1 MFTKLVHTALLA
13 KYNFYH
19 SLILQLSEVN
29 MKRHHQVA
37 LSFLTF
43 CISQQLYAQ
52 NNVSAMDIAS
62 NTMLSEDLAV
72 NAASSE
78 LPNATLDTI
87 TVTATART
95 GTALAQK
102 ISEMPAV
109 TQVITENELQMQATG
124 NRTTGDIL
132 AQLIPSLGASSGSTS
147 NYGTTMH
154 GRPVQFLL
162 NGVPLS
168 GSRSLSRE
176 LNSIDPAQ
184 LERVEVLSGATS
196 IYGAGAAG
204 GLINL
209 VTKSMVGYGPIRQ
222 TRIGVSSS
230 RNFDSDSLGY
240 HVGQT
245 LGYGGERV
253 YGRLDVDYETK
264 GGKFDSHDN
273 RISPDVNQT
282 DQQDTESLSV
292 NGSLGIEL
300 TDSQR
305 LDLAVTYYNDEQDT
319 DYGPDYGKNLQVL
332 LKPKK
337 LPPSLKAI
345 DGADVENE
353 PYTTK
358 TSVNLNYNNDDIA
371 GSNLSVTGYYRDE
384 KGRFYPSGKSAADQA
399 AEVWATNGLTD
410 KDTLGKLLGA
420 ATFVTQSE
428 ADIEV
433 MGLRAAMQTD
443 SEIAGKK
450 TLFSYGADFEREK
463 SEQTYEG
470 QDLNMFI
477 ASNGLSA
484 QTNGLT
490 YNGGPDTTIDKW
502 GAFVNA
508 DIDITDKWHT
518 SAGVRYQKLKA
529 ETATFTPIYEQL
541 LEEYFN
547 DPLINGVSNAYGI
560 DYQAGQ
566 VEKGNTDHDKTL
578 FNIGTSYQLTPNDQ
592 VFANFSQG
600 FTTADIQRALRDV
613 RAGFVVNSDNVQPIA
628 IDNYELGWQGKHG
641 NTAARLSGFYNESDK
656 TVRFTNDYTV
666 EVVDADEHVY
676 GIEGSLSHDI
686 DDQWQ
691 LGGSVAYTRGQ
702 YDKDGD
708 WLELDAVR
716 LTPLKGTAFAQYNF
730 DKGSN
735 VRLQALAIGGDDK
748 AFKDQQKDPDSSA
761 LPVTGYMT
769 LDVLGQVKMP
779 VGRVDYGI
787 YNLLNKDYLT
797 VYHQTTYGDL
807 NRLPASGTTYGLSYT
822 VDY

>member
-1 MFTKLVHTALLA
+1 
-13 KYNFYH
+13 
-19 SLILQLSEVN
+19 
-29 MKRHHQVA
+29 MKSHHQVA
-37 LSFLTF
+37 LSVLTL

-52 NNVSAMDIAS
+52 TDVSTTGVAANAATSEALAS
-62 NTMLSEDLAV
+62 NSTSHS
-72 NAASSE
+72 ASTE
-78 LPNATLDTI
+78 TPNVTLDTI
-87 TVTATART
+87 NVTAKART

-109 TQVITENELQMQATG
+109 TQVITENEIQMQATG
-124 NRTTGDIL
+124 DRTTGDIL

-168 GSRSLSRE
+168 SSRSLSRE
-176 LNSIDPAQ
+176 LNSIDSAQ

-209 VTKSMVGYGPIRQ
+209 VTKSLVGYGPIRQ
-222 TRIGVSSS
+222 TRVGVSSS
-230 RNFDSDSLGY
+230 RGFESDSLGY

-253 YGRLDVDYETK
+253 YGRLDVDYDSK
-264 GGKFDSHDN
+264 GGKFDSKGN

-292 NGSLGIEL
+292 NGSLGVEL

-305 LDLAVTYYNDEQDT
+305 LDLAVTYYKDEQDT
-319 DYGPDYGKNLQVL
+319 DYGPDYGDGLGVL
-332 LKPKK
+332 FGAK
-337 LPPSLKAI
+337 PSLKAI

-358 TSVNLNYNNDDIA
+358 TSMNLNYNNDDIA
-371 GSNLSVTGYYRDE
+371 GSSLSVTGYYRDE
-384 KGRFYPSGKSAADQA
+384 KGRFYPSAKSAATQA
-399 AEVWATNGLTD
+399 AEVWQANGLTD
-410 KDTLGKLLGA
+410 EKTVNKLTSA
-420 ATFVTQSE
+420 AVFVTQSE

-433 MGLRAAMQTD
+433 MGLRAAMQTET
-443 SEIAGKK
+443 EIAGKK
-450 TLFSYGADFEREK
+450 TLFSYGADFEREN
-463 SEQTYEG
+463 SEQTYYG
-470 QDLNMFI
+470 QNLNTFL

-508 DIDITDKWHT
+508 DVDITDKWHT
-518 SAGVRYQKLKA
+518 SAGVRYQKLKS
-529 ETATFTPIYEQL
+529 ETDAFTPIYEQL

-547 DPLINGVSNAYGI
+547 DPRISGTSAAYGI
-560 DYQAGQ
+560 DYQAGD
-566 VEKGNTDHDKTL
+566 VEKGNTDHNKTL
-578 FNIGTSYQLTPNDQ
+578 FNLGTSYQLTPNDQ

-628 IDNYELGWQGKHG
+628 INNYEFGWQGKHG
-641 NTAARLSGFYNESDK
+641 DTAARLSGFYNESDK
-656 TVRFTNDYTV
+656 VVRFTDSYTV
-666 EVVDADEHVY
+666 EVVDTDERVY
-676 GIEGSLSHDI
+676 GVEGSLSHDI
-686 DDQWQ
+686 SDKWQ
-691 LGGSVAYTRGQ
+691 VGGSVAYTRGQ

-730 DKGSN
+730 DEGSN
-735 VRLQALAIGGDDK
+735 VRLQALAIGGDDE

-779 VGRVDYGI
+779 VGRVDYGV

>member
-1 MFTKLVHTALLA
+1 
-13 KYNFYH
+13 
-19 SLILQLSEVN
+19 
-29 MKRHHQVA
+29 MKSHHQVA
-37 LSFLTF
+37 LSVLTL

-52 NNVSAMDIAS
+52 NNVNETDALLDAQTSAE
-62 NTMLSEDLAV
+62 L
-72 NAASSE
+72 ASSTVSNE
-78 LPNATLDTI
+78 TPNVTLDTI
-87 TVTATART
+87 NVTAKART

-102 ISEMPAV
+102 ISGMPAV
-109 TQVITENELQMQATG
+109 TQVITENEIQIQATG
-124 NRTTGDIL
+124 DRTTGDIL

-168 GSRSLSRE
+168 SSRSLSRE
-176 LNSIDPAQ
+176 LNSIDPTQ

-209 VTKSMVGYGPIRQ
+209 VTKSLVGYGPIRQ
-222 TRIGVSSS
+222 TRVGVSSS
-230 RNFDSDSLGY
+230 RNFESDSLGY

-253 YGRLDVDYETK
+253 YGRLDVDYDNK
-264 GGKFDSHDN
+264 GGKFDSEGN

-292 NGSLGIEL
+292 NGSLGVEL

-305 LDLAVTYYNDEQDT
+305 LDLAVTYYKDEQDT
-319 DYGPDYGKNLQVL
+319 DYGPDYGDGLAVL
-332 LKPKK
+332 FGAK
-337 LPPSLKAI
+337 PSLKAI
-345 DGADVENE
+345 DGANVENE

-358 TSVNLNYNNDDIA
+358 TSINLNYNNDDIA
-371 GSNLSVTGYYRDE
+371 GSSLSVTGYYRDE
-384 KGRFYPSGKSAADQA
+384 KGRFYPSAKSAATQA
-399 AEVWATNGLTD
+399 AEVWQANGLTD
-410 KDTLGKLLGA
+410 ETTVNKLTSA
-420 ATFVTQSE
+420 AVFVTQSE

-433 MGLRAAMQTD
+433 MGLRAAMQTET
-443 SEIAGKK
+443 EIAGKK
-450 TLFSYGADFEREK
+450 TLFSYGADFEREN
-463 SEQTYEG
+463 SEQTYYG
-470 QDLNMFI
+470 QDLNTFL
-477 ASNGLSA
+477 ASNGLTA

-508 DIDITDKWHT
+508 DVDITDKWHT
-518 SAGVRYQKLKA
+518 SAGVRYQKLKS
-529 ETATFTPIYEQL
+529 ETDTFTPIYEKL

-547 DPLINGVSNAYGI
+547 SSAISGTSAAYGI
-560 DYQAGQ
+560 DYQAGD
-566 VEKGNTDHDKTL
+566 VEKGSTDHDKTL
-578 FNIGTSYQLTPNDQ
+578 FNLGTSYQLTPNDQ
-592 VFANFSQG
+592 IFANFSQG

-613 RAGFVVNSDNVQPIA
+613 RAGFVVNSDNVQPIS
-628 IDNYELGWQGKHG
+628 INNYEFGWQGKHG
-641 NTAARLSGFYNESDK
+641 DTAARLSGFYNESDK
-656 TVRFTNDYTV
+656 VVRFTDSYTV
-666 EVVDADEHVY
+666 EVVDTDERVY
-676 GIEGSLSHDI
+676 GVEGSLSHDI
-686 DDQWQ
+686 SDKWQ
-691 LGGSVAYTRGQ
+691 VGGSVAYTRGQ

-730 DKGSN
+730 DEGSN
-735 VRLQALAIGGDDK
+735 IRLQALAIGGDDK
-748 AFKDQQKDPDSSA
+748 AFKDQQQDPDSSA

-769 LDVLGQVKMP
+769 LDVLGQVNMT
-779 VGRVDYGI
+779 VGRVDYGV

-797 VYHQTTYGDL
+797 VYHQTTFGDL

>member
-1 MFTKLVHTALLA
+1 
-13 KYNFYH
+13 
-19 SLILQLSEVN
+19 
-29 MKRHHQVA
+29 MKSHHQVA
-37 LSFLTF
+37 LSVLTL

-52 NNVSAMDIAS
+52 YNVNEADAVLDAQTSAE
-62 NTMLSEDLAV
+62 L
-72 NAASSE
+72 ASSTVSDKT
-78 LPNATLDTI
+78 PNVTLDTI
-87 TVTATART
+87 NVTAKART

-109 TQVITENELQMQATG
+109 TQVITENEIQMQATG
-124 NRTTGDIL
+124 DRTTGDIL

-168 GSRSLSRE
+168 SSRSLSRE
-176 LNSIDPAQ
+176 LNSIDPVQ
-184 LERVEVLSGATS
+184 LDRVEVLSGATS

-209 VTKSMVGYGPIRQ
+209 VTKSLVGYGPIRQ
-222 TRIGVSSS
+222 TRVGVSSS
-230 RNFDSDSLGY
+230 RNFESDSLGY

-253 YGRLDVDYETK
+253 YGRLDVDYDNK
-264 GGKFDSHDN
+264 GGKFDSEGN

-292 NGSLGIEL
+292 NGSLGVEL

-305 LDLAVTYYNDEQDT
+305 LDLAVTYYKDEQDT
-319 DYGPDYGKNLQVL
+319 DYGPDYGDGLAVL
-332 LKPKK
+332 FGAK
-337 LPPSLKAI
+337 PSLKAI
-345 DGADVENE
+345 DGANVENE

-358 TSVNLNYNNDDIA
+358 TSMNLNYNNDDIA
-371 GSNLSVTGYYRDE
+371 GSSLSVTGYYRDE
-384 KGRFYPSGKSAADQA
+384 KGRFYPSGKTAGDQA
-399 AEVWATNGLTD
+399 TEVWQANGLTD
-410 KDTLGKLLGA
+410 EDTLKKLAGA

-433 MGLRAAMQTD
+433 MGLRAAMQTET
-443 SEIAGKK
+443 EIAGKK
-450 TLFSYGADFEREK
+450 TLFSYGADVEREN
-463 SEQTYEG
+463 SEQTYYG
-470 QDLNMFI
+470 QDLNTFL

-508 DIDITDKWHT
+508 DVDITDKWHT
-518 SAGVRYQKLKA
+518 SAGVRYQKLKS
-529 ETATFTPIYEQL
+529 ETDTFTPIYEQL
-541 LEEYFN
+541 LEEYF
-547 DPLINGVSNAYGI
+547 DSSAISGTSAAYGI
-560 DYQAGQ
+560 DYQAGN
-566 VEKGNTDHDKTL
+566 VEKGSTDHDKTL
-578 FNIGTSYQLTPNDQ
+578 FNLGTSYQLTPHDQ
-592 VFANFSQG
+592 IFANFSQG

-628 IDNYELGWQGKHG
+628 INNYEFGWQGKHG
-641 NTAARLSGFYNESDK
+641 DTAARLSSFYNESDK
-656 TVRFTNDYTV
+656 VVRFTDSYTV
-666 EVVDADEHVY
+666 EVVDTDERVY
-676 GIEGSLSHDI
+676 GVEGSLSHDI
-686 DDQWQ
+686 SDKWQ
-691 LGGSVAYTRGQ
+691 VGGSVAYTRGQ

-730 DKGSN
+730 DEGSN
-735 VRLQALAIGGDDK
+735 IRLQALAIGGDDK

-769 LDVLGQVKMP
+769 LDVLGQVNMP
-779 VGRVDYGI
+779 VGRVDYGV

-797 VYHQTTYGDL
+797 VYHQTTFGDL

>member
-1 MFTKLVHTALLA
+1 
-13 KYNFYH
+13 
-19 SLILQLSEVN
+19 

-37 LSFLTF
+37 LSVLTL
-43 CISQQLYAQ
+43 CISQQLYAET
-52 NNVSAMDIAS
+52 NIDVSTTDTVENS
-62 NTMLSEDLAV
+62 
-72 NAASSE
+72 AASDE
-78 LPNATLDTI
+78 PNVTLDAI
-87 TVTATART
+87 TVTANART

-132 AQLIPSLGASSGSTS
+132 AQLIPSLGTSSGSTS

-176 LNSIDPAQ
+176 LNSIDTSQ

-196 IYGAGAAG
+196 IYGAGASG

-209 VTKSMVGYGPIRQ
+209 VTKSLVGYGPIRQ
-222 TRIGVSSS
+222 TRVGVSSS
-230 RNFDSDSLGY
+230 RDFDSDSFGY
-240 HVGQT
+240 NVGQT
-245 LGYGGERV
+245 LGYGGERA

-264 GGKFDSHDN
+264 GGKFDSKGD
-273 RISPDVNQT
+273 RVSPDVNQT

-292 NGSLGIEL
+292 NGSLGVEL
-300 TDSQR
+300 TDTQR
-305 LDLAVTYYNDEQDT
+305 LDLAATYYKDKQDT
-319 DYGPDYGKNLQVL
+319 DYGPDYGDNLQVL
-332 LKPKK
+332 LKPEDA
-337 LPPSLKAI
+337 PPSLKAV
-345 DGADVENE
+345 DGANVENQ
-353 PYTTK
+353 PYTEK
-358 TSVNLNYNNDDIA
+358 SSVNLNYSDDDFA
-371 GSNLSVTGYYRDE
+371 GSGSSLSVTGYYRNE
-384 KGRFYPSGKSAADQA
+384 KGRFYPSGKTAGDQA
-399 AEVWATNGLTD
+399 AEVWQANGLTD
-410 KDTLGKLLGA
+410 EIALKKLKSA

-428 ADIEV
+428 AEIEV
-433 MGLRAAMQTD
+433 MGLRAAMQTET
-443 SEIAGKK
+443 EIAGKN
-450 TLFSYGADFEREK
+450 TLFSYGVDVEREN
-463 SEQTYEG
+463 SEQTYYG
-470 QDLNMFI
+470 QDLNTFI
-477 ASNGLSA
+477 ASNGLTA

-490 YNGGPDTTIDKW
+490 YSGGPDTTIDKW

-508 DIDITDKWHT
+508 DVDLTDKWHT
-518 SAGVRYQKLKA
+518 SAGVRYQKLKS
-529 ETATFTPIYEQL
+529 ETDTFTPIYEQL

-547 DPLINGVSNAYGI
+547 SAAISGTSAAYGI
-560 DYQAGQ
+560 DYQAGD
-566 VEKGNTDHDKTL
+566 VEKGNTDHDKVL
-578 FNIGTSYQLTPNDQ
+578 FNLGTSYQITPKDQ
-592 VFANFSQG
+592 LFANFSQG
-600 FTTADIQRALRDV
+600 LDTADIQRALRDV

-628 IDNYELGWQGKHG
+628 TNNYEFGWQGKHG
-641 NTAARLSGFYNESDK
+641 DTAARLSGFYNESDK

-666 EVVDADEHVY
+666 EVVDTDERVY
-676 GIEGSLSHDI
+676 GVEGSLSHDI
-686 DDQWQ
+686 SDKWQ
-691 LGGSVAYTRGQ
+691 VGGSMAYTRGQ

-730 DKGSN
+730 DEGSN

-779 VGRVDYGI
+779 VGRVDYGV

>member
-1 MFTKLVHTALLA
+1 
-13 KYNFYH
+13 
-19 SLILQLSEVN
+19 
-29 MKRHHQVA
+29 MKSHHQVA
-37 LSFLTF
+37 LSVLTL

-52 NNVSAMDIAS
+52 IDVSATDVAANAATSEALAS
-62 NTMLSEDLAV
+62 NSTSSS
-72 NAASSE
+72 ASTE
-78 LPNATLDTI
+78 TPNVTLDTI
-87 TVTATART
+87 NVTAKART

-109 TQVITENELQMQATG
+109 TQVITENEIQMQATG
-124 NRTTGDIL
+124 DRTTGDIL

-168 GSRSLSRE
+168 SSRSLSRE
-176 LNSIDPAQ
+176 LNSIDSAQ

-209 VTKSMVGYGPIRQ
+209 VTKSLVGYGPIRQ
-222 TRIGVSSS
+222 TRVGVSSS
-230 RNFDSDSLGY
+230 RGFESDSLGY

-253 YGRLDVDYETK
+253 YGRLDVDYDSK
-264 GGKFDSHDN
+264 GGKFDSKGN

-292 NGSLGIEL
+292 NGSLGVEL

-305 LDLAVTYYNDEQDT
+305 LDLAVTYYKDEQNT
-319 DYGPDYGKNLQVL
+319 DYGPDYGDGLAVL
-332 LKPKK
+332 FGAK
-337 LPPSLKAI
+337 PSLKAI

-358 TSVNLNYNNDDIA
+358 TSMNLNYNNDDIA
-371 GSNLSVTGYYRDE
+371 GSSLSVTGYYRDE
-384 KGRFYPSGKSAADQA
+384 KGRFYPSAKSAATQA
-399 AEVWATNGLTD
+399 AEVWQANGLTD
-410 KDTLGKLLGA
+410 EKTVNKLTSA
-420 ATFVTQSE
+420 AVFVTQSE

-433 MGLRAAMQTD
+433 MGLRAAMQTET
-443 SEIAGKK
+443 EIAGKK
-450 TLFSYGADFEREK
+450 TLFSYGADFEREN
-463 SEQTYEG
+463 SEQTYYG
-470 QDLNMFI
+470 QNLNMFL

-508 DIDITDKWHT
+508 DVDITDKWHT
-518 SAGVRYQKLKA
+518 SAGVRYQKLKS
-529 ETATFTPIYEQL
+529 ETDAFTPIYEQL

-547 DPLINGVSNAYGI
+547 DPRISGTSAAYGI
-560 DYQAGQ
+560 DYQAGD
-566 VEKGNTDHDKTL
+566 VEKGSTDHDKTL
-578 FNIGTSYQLTPNDQ
+578 FNVGTSYQLTPNDQ

-628 IDNYELGWQGKHG
+628 INNYEFGWQGKHG
-641 NTAARLSGFYNESDK
+641 DTAARLSGFYNESDK
-656 TVRFTNDYTV
+656 VVRFTDSYTV
-666 EVVDADEHVY
+666 EVVDTDERVY
-676 GIEGSLSHDI
+676 GVEGSLSHDI
-686 DDQWQ
+686 SDKWQ
-691 LGGSVAYTRGQ
+691 VGGSVAYTRGQ

-730 DKGSN
+730 DEGSN
-735 VRLQALAIGGDDK
+735 VRLQALAIGGDDE

-779 VGRVDYGI
+779 VGRVDYGV

>member
-1 MFTKLVHTALLA
+1 
-13 KYNFYH
+13 
-19 SLILQLSEVN
+19 
-29 MKRHHQVA
+29 MKSHHQVA
-37 LSFLTF
+37 LSVLTL

-52 NNVSAMDIAS
+52 TDNAVDVS
-62 NTMLSEDLAV
+62 L
-72 NAASSE
+72 NAQDSAELASSTVSNE
-78 LPNATLDTI
+78 TPNVTLDTI
-87 TVTATART
+87 NVTAKART

-109 TQVITENELQMQATG
+109 TQVITENEIQMQATG
-124 NRTTGDIL
+124 DRTTGDIL

-168 GSRSLSRE
+168 SSRSLSRE

-209 VTKSMVGYGPIRQ
+209 VTKSLVGYGPIRQ
-222 TRIGVSSS
+222 TRVGVSSS
-230 RNFDSDSLGY
+230 RGFESDSLGY

-253 YGRLDVDYETK
+253 YGRLDVDYDNK
-264 GGKFDSHDN
+264 GGKFDSKGN

-292 NGSLGIEL
+292 NGSLGVEL

-305 LDLAVTYYNDEQDT
+305 LDLAVTYYKDEQDT
-319 DYGPDYGKNLQVL
+319 DYGPDYGDGLAVL
-332 LKPKK
+332 FGAK
-337 LPPSLKAI
+337 PSLKAI
-345 DGADVENE
+345 DGANVENE

-358 TSVNLNYNNDDIA
+358 TSMNLNYNNDDIA
-371 GSNLSVTGYYRDE
+371 GSSLSVTGYYRDE
-384 KGRFYPSGKSAADQA
+384 KGRFYPSAKSAATQA
-399 AEVWATNGLTD
+399 AEVWQANGLNDEKTVN
-410 KDTLGKLLGA
+410 KLTSA
-420 ATFVTQSE
+420 AVFVTQSE

-433 MGLRAAMQTD
+433 MGLRAAMQTET
-443 SEIAGKK
+443 EIVGKK
-450 TLFSYGADFEREK
+450 TLFSYGADFEREN
-463 SEQTYEG
+463 SEQTYYG
-470 QDLNMFI
+470 QDLNTFL
-477 ASNGLSA
+477 ASNGLTA

-508 DIDITDKWHT
+508 DVDITDKWHT
-518 SAGVRYQKLKA
+518 SAGVRYQKLKS
-529 ETATFTPIYEQL
+529 ETDTFTPIYEQL

-547 DPLINGVSNAYGI
+547 SPAISGTSAAYGI
-560 DYQAGQ
+560 DYQAGD
-566 VEKGNTDHDKTL
+566 VEKGSTDHDKTL
-578 FNIGTSYQLTPNDQ
+578 FNLGTSYQITPNDQ
-592 VFANFSQG
+592 IFANFSQG

-628 IDNYELGWQGKHG
+628 INNYEFGWQGKHG
-641 NTAARLSGFYNESDK
+641 DTAARLSGFYNESDK
-656 TVRFTNDYTV
+656 VVRFTDSYTV
-666 EVVDADEHVY
+666 EVVDTDERVY
-676 GIEGSLSHDI
+676 GVEGSLSHDI
-686 DDQWQ
+686 SDQWQ
-691 LGGSVAYTRGQ
+691 VGGSVAYTRGQ

-730 DKGSN
+730 DEGSN
-735 VRLQALAIGGDDK
+735 IRLQALAIGGDDK

-769 LDVLGQVKMP
+769 LDILGQVNMP
-779 VGRVDYGI
+779 VGRVDYGV

-797 VYHQTTYGDL
+797 VYHQTTFGDL

>member
-1 MFTKLVHTALLA
+1 
-13 KYNFYH
+13 
-19 SLILQLSEVN
+19 
-29 MKRHHQVA
+29 MKSHHQVA
-37 LSFLTF
+37 LSVLTL

-52 NNVSAMDIAS
+52 TDNAVDVSLNAQVSAE
-62 NTMLSEDLAV
+62 L
-72 NAASSE
+72 ASSTVSNE
-78 LPNATLDTI
+78 TPNVTLDTI
-87 TVTATART
+87 NVTAKART

-109 TQVITENELQMQATG
+109 TQVITENEIQMQATG
-124 NRTTGDIL
+124 DRTTGDIL

-154 GRPVQFLL
+154 GRPVQFLV

-168 GSRSLSRE
+168 SSRSLSRE

-209 VTKSMVGYGPIRQ
+209 VTKSLVGYGPIRQ
-222 TRIGVSSS
+222 TRVGVSSS
-230 RNFDSDSLGY
+230 RNFESDSLGY

-245 LGYGGERV
+245 LGYGGEQV
-253 YGRLDVDYETK
+253 YGRLDVDYDNK
-264 GGKFDSHDN
+264 GGKFDSKGN
-273 RISPDVNQT
+273 RISLDVNQT

-292 NGSLGIEL
+292 NGSLGVEL

-305 LDLAVTYYNDEQDT
+305 LDLAVTYYKDEQDT
-319 DYGPDYGKNLQVL
+319 DYGPDYGDGLAVL
-332 LKPKK
+332 FGAK
-337 LPPSLKAI
+337 PSLKAI
-345 DGADVENE
+345 DGANVENE
-353 PYTTK
+353 PYTEK
-358 TSVNLNYNNDDIA
+358 SSVNLSYNDDDFV
-371 GSNLSVTGYYRDE
+371 GSGSSLSLTGYYRDE
-384 KGRFYPSGKSAADQA
+384 KGRFYPSGKTAGDQA
-399 AEVWATNGLTD
+399 TEVWQNNGLTD
-410 KDTLGKLLGA
+410 TATLKKLASA

-433 MGLRAAMQTD
+433 MGLRAAMQT
-443 SEIAGKK
+443 ETEVAGKK
-450 TLFSYGADFEREK
+450 TLFSYGADFEREN
-463 SEQTYEG
+463 SEQTYYG
-470 QDLNMFI
+470 QDLNTFL

-508 DIDITDKWHT
+508 DVDITDKWHT
-518 SAGVRYQKLKA
+518 SAGVRYQKLKS
-529 ETATFTPIYEQL
+529 ETDTFTPIYEQL

-547 DPLINGVSNAYGI
+547 SSAISGTSAAYGI
-560 DYQAGQ
+560 DYQAGN
-566 VEKGNTDHDKTL
+566 VEKGSTDHDKTL
-578 FNIGTSYQLTPNDQ
+578 FNLGTSYQITPNDQ

-613 RAGFVVNSDNVQPIA
+613 RAGFVVNSDNVQPITTN
-628 IDNYELGWQGKHG
+628 NYEFGWQGKHG
-641 NTAARLSGFYNESDK
+641 DTAARLSGFYNESDK
-656 TVRFTNDYTV
+656 VVRFTDSYTV
-666 EVVDADEHVY
+666 EVVDTDERVY
-676 GIEGSLSHDI
+676 GVEGSLSHDI
-686 DDQWQ
+686 SDKWQ
-691 LGGSVAYTRGQ
+691 VGGSVAYTRGQ

-716 LTPLKGTAFAQYNF
+716 LTALKGTALAQYNF
-730 DKGSN
+730 DEGSN
-735 VRLQALAIGGDDK
+735 IRLQALAIGGDDR
-748 AFKDQQKDPDSSA
+748 AFKDQQQDPDSSA
-761 LPVTGYMT
+761 LPVTGYIT
-769 LDVLGQVKMP
+769 LDVLGQVNMP
-779 VGRVDYGI
+779 VGRVDYGV

>member
-1 MFTKLVHTALLA
+1 
-13 KYNFYH
+13 
-19 SLILQLSEVN
+19 

-37 LSFLTF
+37 LSVLTL
-43 CISQQLYAQ
+43 CISQQLYAET
-52 NNVSAMDIAS
+52 NIDVSTTDTVENS
-62 NTMLSEDLAV
+62 
-72 NAASSE
+72 AASDE
-78 LPNATLDTI
+78 PNVTLDAI
-87 TVTATART
+87 TVTANART

-132 AQLIPSLGASSGSTS
+132 AQLIPSLGTSSGSTS

-176 LNSIDPAQ
+176 LNSIDTSQ

-196 IYGAGAAG
+196 IYGAGASG

-209 VTKSMVGYGPIRQ
+209 VTKSLVGYGPIRQ
-222 TRIGVSSS
+222 TRVGVSSS
-230 RNFDSDSLGY
+230 RDFDSDSFGY
-240 HVGQT
+240 NVGQT
-245 LGYGGERV
+245 LGYGGERA

-264 GGKFDSHDN
+264 GGKFDSKGD
-273 RISPDVNQT
+273 RVSPDVNQT

-292 NGSLGIEL
+292 NGSLGVEL
-300 TDSQR
+300 TDTQR
-305 LDLAVTYYNDEQDT
+305 LDLAATYYKDKQDT
-319 DYGPDYGKNLQVL
+319 DYGPDYGDNLQVL
-332 LKPKK
+332 LKPEDA
-337 LPPSLKAI
+337 PPSLKAV
-345 DGADVENE
+345 DGANVENQ
-353 PYTTK
+353 PYTEK
-358 TSVNLNYNNDDIA
+358 SSVNLNYSDDDFA
-371 GSNLSVTGYYRDE
+371 GSGSSLSVTGYYRNE
-384 KGRFYPSGKSAADQA
+384 KGRFYPSGKTAGDQA
-399 AEVWATNGLTD
+399 AEVWQANGLTD
-410 KDTLGKLLGA
+410 EIALKKLKSA

-428 ADIEV
+428 AEIEV
-433 MGLRAAMQTD
+433 MGLRAAMQTET
-443 SEIAGKK
+443 EIAGKN
-450 TLFSYGADFEREK
+450 TLFSYGVDVEREN
-463 SEQTYEG
+463 SEQTYYG
-470 QDLNMFI
+470 QDLNTFI
-477 ASNGLSA
+477 ASNGLTA

-490 YNGGPDTTIDKW
+490 YSGGPDTTIDKW

-508 DIDITDKWHT
+508 DVDLTDKWHT
-518 SAGVRYQKLKA
+518 SAGVRYQKLKS
-529 ETATFTPIYEQL
+529 ETDTFTPIYEQL

-547 DPLINGVSNAYGI
+547 SAAISGTSAAYGI
-560 DYQAGQ
+560 DYQAGD
-566 VEKGNTDHDKTL
+566 VEKGNTDHDKVL
-578 FNIGTSYQLTPNDQ
+578 FNLGTSYQITPKDQ
-592 VFANFSQG
+592 LFANFSQG
-600 FTTADIQRALRDV
+600 LDTADIQRALRDV

-628 IDNYELGWQGKHG
+628 TNNYEFGWQGKHG
-641 NTAARLSGFYNESDK
+641 DTAARLSGFYNESDK

-666 EVVDADEHVY
+666 EVVDTDERVY
-676 GIEGSLSHDI
+676 GVEGSFSHDI
-686 DDQWQ
+686 NEQWQ
-691 LGGSVAYTRGQ
+691 VGGSVAYTRGQ

-730 DKGSN
+730 DEGSN
-735 VRLQALAIGGDDK
+735 VRLQALAIGDDDK

-779 VGRVDYGI
+779 VGRVDYGV

>member
-1 MFTKLVHTALLA
+1 
-13 KYNFYH
+13 
-19 SLILQLSEVN
+19 
-29 MKRHHQVA
+29 MKSHHQVA
-37 LSFLTF
+37 LSVLTL

-52 NNVSAMDIAS
+52 TNDNTASVAEDTSAELAS
-62 NTMLSEDLAV
+62 S
-72 NAASSE
+72 AASTE
-78 LPNATLDTI
+78 TPNVTLDAI
-87 TVTATART
+87 NVTAQART

-109 TQVITENELQMQATG
+109 TQVITENEIQMQATG
-124 NRTTGDIL
+124 DRTTGDIL
-132 AQLIPSLGASSGSTS
+132 AQLVPSLGASSGSTS

-168 GSRSLSRE
+168 SSRSLSRE

-209 VTKSMVGYGPIRQ
+209 VTKSLVGYGPIRQ
-222 TRIGVSSS
+222 TRVGISSS
-230 RNFDSDSLGY
+230 RDFDSDSLGY

-253 YGRLDVDYETK
+253 YGRLDVDYDSK
-264 GGKFDSHDN
+264 GGKFDSHGD
-273 RISPDVNQT
+273 RISPDANQT

-305 LDLAVTYYNDEQDT
+305 LDLAATYYKDEQDT
-319 DYGPDYGKNLQVL
+319 DYGPDYGKGLGVL
-332 LKPKK
+332 FGET
-337 LPPSLKAI
+337 PSLKAI
-345 DGADVENE
+345 DGANVKNE

-384 KGRFYPSGKSAADQA
+384 KGRFYPSAKSAGSQA
-399 AEVWATNGLTD
+399 AEVWQANGLTD
-410 KDTLGKLLGA
+410 KATLKKLKNA
-420 ATFVTQSE
+420 AVFVTQSE

-450 TLFSYGADFEREK
+450 TLFSYGADFEREN
-463 SEQTYEG
+463 SEQTYYG
-470 QDLNMFI
+470 QDLNTFL
-477 ASNGLSA
+477 ASNGLTA

-508 DIDITDKWHT
+508 DVDLTDKWHT
-518 SAGVRYQKLKA
+518 SAGVRYQKLKS
-529 ETATFTPIYEQL
+529 ETDTFTPIYEQL

-547 DPLINGVSNAYGI
+547 SPAISGTSAAYGI
-560 DYQAGQ
+560 DYQAGD
-566 VEKGNTDHDKTL
+566 VEKGSTDHDKTL
-578 FNIGTSYQLTPNDQ
+578 FNLGTSYQLTPNDQ
-592 VFANFSQG
+592 IFANFSQG

-613 RAGFVVNSDNVQPIA
+613 RAGFVVNSDNVQPITTN
-628 IDNYELGWQGKHG
+628 NYEFGWQGKHG
-641 NTAARLSGFYNESDK
+641 DTAARLSGFYNESDK
-656 TVRFTNDYTV
+656 VVRFTDSYTV
-666 EVVDADEHVY
+666 EVVDTDERVY
-676 GIEGSLSHDI
+676 GVEGSLSHDI
-686 DDQWQ
+686 SDKWQ
-691 LGGSVAYTRGQ
+691 VGGSVAYTRGQ

-730 DKGSN
+730 DEGSN
-735 VRLQALAIGGDDK
+735 IRLQALAIGGDDK
-748 AFKDQQKDPDSSA
+748 AFKDQQQDPDSSA

-769 LDVLGQVKMP
+769 LDVLGQVNMP
-779 VGRVDYGI
+779 VGRVDYGV

-797 VYHQTTYGDL
+797 VYHQTTFGDL

>member
-1 MFTKLVHTALLA
+1 
-13 KYNFYH
+13 
-19 SLILQLSEVN
+19 
-29 MKRHHQVA
+29 MKSHHQVA
-37 LSFLTF
+37 LSVLTL

-52 NNVSAMDIAS
+52 IDVSA
-62 NTMLSEDLAV
+62 TGVAV
-72 NAASSE
+72 NAATSEALASNSTSSSASTE
-78 LPNATLDTI
+78 TPNVTLDTI
-87 TVTATART
+87 NVTAKART

-109 TQVITENELQMQATG
+109 TQVITENEIQMQATG
-124 NRTTGDIL
+124 DRTTGDIL

-168 GSRSLSRE
+168 SSRSLSRE
-176 LNSIDPAQ
+176 LNSIDSAQ

-209 VTKSMVGYGPIRQ
+209 VTKSLVGYGPIRQ
-222 TRIGVSSS
+222 TRVGVSSS
-230 RNFDSDSLGY
+230 RGFESDSLGY

-253 YGRLDVDYETK
+253 YGRLDVDYDSK
-264 GGKFDSHDN
+264 GGKFDSKGN

-292 NGSLGIEL
+292 NGSLGMEL

-305 LDLAVTYYNDEQDT
+305 LDLAVTYYKDEQDT
-319 DYGPDYGKNLQVL
+319 DYGPDYGDGLGVL
-332 LKPKK
+332 FGAK
-337 LPPSLKAI
+337 PSLKAI

-358 TSVNLNYNNDDIA
+358 TSMNLNYNNDDIA
-371 GSNLSVTGYYRDE
+371 GSSLSVTGYYRDE
-384 KGRFYPSGKSAADQA
+384 KGRFYPSAKSAATQA
-399 AEVWATNGLTD
+399 AEVWQANGLTD
-410 KDTLGKLLGA
+410 EKTVNKLTSA
-420 ATFVTQSE
+420 AVFVTQSE

-433 MGLRAAMQTD
+433 MGLRAAMQTEI
-443 SEIAGKK
+443 EIAGKK
-450 TLFSYGADFEREK
+450 TLFSYGADFEREN
-463 SEQTYEG
+463 SEQTYYG
-470 QDLNMFI
+470 QNLNTFL

-508 DIDITDKWHT
+508 DVDITDKWHT
-518 SAGVRYQKLKA
+518 SAGVRYQKLKS
-529 ETATFTPIYEQL
+529 ETDAFTPIYEQL

-547 DPLINGVSNAYGI
+547 DPRISGTSAAYGI
-560 DYQAGQ
+560 DYQAGD
-566 VEKGNTDHDKTL
+566 VEKGNTDHNKTL
-578 FNIGTSYQLTPNDQ
+578 FNLGTSYQLTPNDQ

-628 IDNYELGWQGKHG
+628 INNYEFGWQGKHG
-641 NTAARLSGFYNESDK
+641 DTAARLSGFYNESDK
-656 TVRFTNDYTV
+656 VVRFTDSYTV
-666 EVVDADEHVY
+666 EVVDTDERVY
-676 GIEGSLSHDI
+676 GVEGSLSHDI
-686 DDQWQ
+686 SDKWQ
-691 LGGSVAYTRGQ
+691 VGGSVAYTRGQ

-730 DKGSN
+730 DEGSN
-735 VRLQALAIGGDDK
+735 VRLQALAIGGDDE

-779 VGRVDYGI
+779 VGRVDYGV

>member
-1 MFTKLVHTALLA
+1 
-13 KYNFYH
+13 
-19 SLILQLSEVN
+19 
-29 MKRHHQVA
+29 MKSHHQVA
-37 LSFLTF
+37 LSVLTL

-52 NNVSAMDIAS
+52 TDNAVDVSLNAQVSAE
-62 NTMLSEDLAV
+62 L
-72 NAASSE
+72 ASSTVSNE
-78 LPNATLDTI
+78 TPNVTLDTI
-87 TVTATART
+87 NVTAKART

-109 TQVITENELQMQATG
+109 TQVITENEIQMQATG
-124 NRTTGDIL
+124 DRTTGDIL

-168 GSRSLSRE
+168 SSRSLSRE

-209 VTKSMVGYGPIRQ
+209 VTKSLVGYGPIRQ
-222 TRIGVSSS
+222 TRVGVSSS
-230 RNFDSDSLGY
+230 RNFESDSLGY

-245 LGYGGERV
+245 LGYGGEQV
-253 YGRLDVDYETK
+253 YGRLDVDYDNK
-264 GGKFDSHDN
+264 GGKFDSKGN

-292 NGSLGIEL
+292 NGSLGVEL

-305 LDLAVTYYNDEQDT
+305 LDLAVTYYKDEQDT
-319 DYGPDYGKNLQVL
+319 DYGPDYGDGLAVL
-332 LKPKK
+332 FGAK
-337 LPPSLKAI
+337 PSLKAI
-345 DGADVENE
+345 DGANVENE
-353 PYTTK
+353 PYTEK
-358 TSVNLNYNNDDIA
+358 SSVNLSYNDDDFV
-371 GSNLSVTGYYRDE
+371 GSGSSLSLTGYYRDE
-384 KGRFYPSGKSAADQA
+384 KGRFYPSGKTAGDQA
-399 AEVWATNGLTD
+399 TEVWQNNGLTD
-410 KDTLGKLLGA
+410 TATLKKLASA

-433 MGLRAAMQTD
+433 MGLRAAMQT
-443 SEIAGKK
+443 ETEVAGKK
-450 TLFSYGADFEREK
+450 TLFSYGADFEREN
-463 SEQTYEG
+463 SEQTYYG
-470 QDLNMFI
+470 QDLNTFL

-508 DIDITDKWHT
+508 DVDITDKWHT
-518 SAGVRYQKLKA
+518 SAGVRYQKLKS
-529 ETATFTPIYEQL
+529 ETDTFTPIYEQL

-547 DPLINGVSNAYGI
+547 SSAISGTSAAYGI
-560 DYQAGQ
+560 DYQAGN
-566 VEKGNTDHDKTL
+566 VEKGSTDHDKTL
-578 FNIGTSYQLTPNDQ
+578 FNLGTSYQITPNDQ

-613 RAGFVVNSDNVQPIA
+613 RAGFVVNSDNVQPITTN
-628 IDNYELGWQGKHG
+628 NYEFGWQGKHG
-641 NTAARLSGFYNESDK
+641 DTAARLSGFYNESDK
-656 TVRFTNDYTV
+656 VVRLTDTV
-666 EVVDADEHVY
+666 EVIDTDERVY
-676 GIEGSLSHDI
+676 GVEGSLSHDI
-686 DDQWQ
+686 NDKWQ
-691 LGGSVAYTRGQ
+691 VGGSVAYTRGQ
-702 YDKDGD
+702 YDYNGD

-716 LTPLKGTAFAQYNF
+716 LTPLKGTAFAQYQF
-730 DKGSN
+730 DEGSN
-735 VRLQALAIGGDDK
+735 IRLQALAIGGDDR
-748 AFKDQQKDPDSSA
+748 AFKDQQQDPNSREFVQ
-761 LPVTGYMT
+761 PVTGYMT
-769 LDVLGQVKMP
+769 LDVLGQVNMP
-779 VGRVDYGI
+779 VGRVGYGV

-797 VYHQTTYGDL
+797 VYHQTTFTSNDL